1 VASRD
6 VKEFCQSPD
15 EEDDEDGEEEGA
27 LLALLP
33 EEPAPAVLSEL
44 DDELELDESVE
55 LLEVSP
61 ALDFFPEERLS
72 VL

>member
-1 VASRD
+1 MKD
-6 VKEFCQSPD
+6 FFQSPD
-15 EEDDEDGEEEGA
+15 EEGEEDEEDVDELPA
-27 LLALLP
+27 LLL

-44 DDELELDESVE
+44 DDELELVDSEV